1 MKTSNTEIFY
11 AFLSLF
17 IDLSDNHI

>member
-1 MKTSNTEIFY
+1 MKTSNTEIY
-11 AFLSLF
+11 YEFLSLF

>member
-11 AFLSLF
+11 EFLSLF